1 MKWFFFYEL
10 SQHLTKDFWIHQFLK
25 NAAVKASMKHKH
37 LFGWQ
42 IDMTTEA
49 VKYLLQLLKVYTGLY
64 TSIYTLKPNDVG
76 MFSQE

>member
-1 MKWFFFYEL
+1 
-10 SQHLTKDFWIHQFLK
+10 
-25 NAAVKASMKHKH
+25 MKHKH

-42 IDMTTEA
+42 VDMTTEA

-64 TSIYTLKPNDVG
+64 TSIYTLKPNYAG